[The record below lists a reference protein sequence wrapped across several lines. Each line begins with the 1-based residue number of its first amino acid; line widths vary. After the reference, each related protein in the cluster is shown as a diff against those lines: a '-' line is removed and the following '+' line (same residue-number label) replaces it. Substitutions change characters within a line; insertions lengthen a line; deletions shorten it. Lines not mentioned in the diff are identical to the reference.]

1 MLKLEQITLLK
12 RLKILQEFSNFST
25 HQTQLS
31 LSFDETSENSFVV
44 PQSSHYFKFIDL
56 FAGIGGFHLA
66 LESVN
71 AKCVFASEKDTYAR
85 ETYAHNFN
93 TQDFEFNNDIRKI
106 SPHAIPEHD
115 ILCAGFPCQPFSQAG
130 LKKGF
135 DDGDDSERGN
145 LFFCILDVLEA
156 KQPPA
161 FILENVR
168 HLVNHDD
175 GRTFAIIQTL
185 LKQAG
190 YTVYHQ
196 VLKAS
201 DYNIPQHRPRVFIV
215 GFKNADNLPP
225 FQFPPKLPLTYT
237 MSDIL
242 GGNCEKE
249 IGFTLRVGGKG
260 SGIDDRRN
268 WEFYRVDGEVKRIG
282 IEESK
287 KMMAFPADYHFP
299 VSKTQAMKQLGN
311 SVCVEVVKQVA
322 QSVVRYL
329 HTHQDFFQEQKNM
342 AIKRNKGELSEIYAL
357 CKVIF
362 EQKIAYG
369 DLNAQLTD
377 DVIHVLKLHTH
388 QSDIDLQKSQ
398 IEVNHINGEHN
409 IYPLAQIINQNE
421 LDTIL
426 NDIRQGAGT
435 FQSELLE
442 QKVQLLGLEKSKG
455 TSWEKGD
462 ISLSFHENGQVFT
475 KQNSSI
481 KSFLGNAPTL
491 INASQATN
499 FIYQIEGISVS
510 DMEQINQIDSKA
522 KIKDRLQKIAELG
535 GQLSF
540 IQCENPTYQLSLRKV
555 DSCMPKILADA
566 LLSFFK
572 KEMGNRLA
580 DYPEQKIVEQNQRD
594 QIHCRLKDFIKSSML
609 GIFPTHEWDG
619 NLTANSVLLVNEDGE
634 LVFYHTN
641 KDSVL
646 KDFFYQHTFFD
657 TPSSSR
663 HRFGLVYQENGKFYF
678 KLNLQ
683 LRLAR

>member
-1 MLKLEQITLLK
+1 MEQLHLAFDRTTAQTKNKSLKNL
-12 RLKILQEFSNFST
+12 R
-25 HQTQLS
+25 
-31 LSFDETSENSFVV
+31 
-44 PQSSHYFKFIDL
+44 FIDL

-66 LESVN
+66 LESVH
-71 AKCVFASEKDTYAR
+71 AQCVFASEKDIYAR
-85 ETYAHNFN
+85 QTYIHNFN
-93 TQDFEFNNDIRKI
+93 TQNFEFNDDIRKI
-106 SPHAIPEHD
+106 SAHTIPEHD

-135 DDGDDSERGN
+135 DDGDNSERGN
-145 LFFCILDVLEA
+145 LFFCILDILEA
-156 KQPPA
+156 KQPTA

-168 HLVNHDD
+168 HLLNHDH
-175 GRTFAIIQTL
+175 GKTFATIQTL

-215 GFKNADNLPP
+215 GFKNADKLPP

-237 MSDIL
+237 MSNIFN
-242 GGNCEKE
+242 GNCEKK

-268 WEFYRVDGEVKRIG
+268 WEFYRVDGEIKRIG

-287 KMMAFPADYHFP
+287 KMMAFPENYHFP

-322 QSVVRYL
+322 HSVVNYL
-329 HTHQDFFQEQKNM
+329 QTHHDFFKEQNNM

-357 CKVIF
+357 CKIIF

-369 DLNAQLTD
+369 DLNAKLTD
-377 DVIHVLKLHTH
+377 DVIHILKLHTH
-388 QSDIDLQKSQ
+388 QSEIDLQQSQ
-398 IEVNHINGEHN
+398 IEITHINGKQQ
-409 IYPLAQIINQNE
+409 IYPLTQIIQQDE
-421 LDTIL
+421 LNDIL
-426 NDIRQGAGT
+426 NDIKQGTGT
-435 FQSELLE
+435 FQSALLE
-442 QKVQLLGLEKSKG
+442 QKTQLLGLEKSKG

-462 ISLSFHENGQVFT
+462 ISLSFDENGQIFT

-499 FIYQIEGISVS
+499 FIYQIKGISIS
-510 DMEQINQIDSKA
+510 EMEQINKIDGKA
-522 KIKDRLQKIAELG
+522 KIKDRLQKIIELG

-540 IQCENPTYQLSLRKV
+540 VQCENPIYQSSLQKV
-555 DSCMPKILADA
+555 DSCMPEILADA

-572 KEMGNRLA
+572 KEIGHHLM
-580 DYPEQKIVEQNQRD
+580 DYPEQKITDKDKREQV
-594 QIHCRLKDFIKSSML
+594 HCRLKDFIKSSML
-609 GIFPTHEWDG
+609 GIFPTHAWDG
-619 NLTANSVLLVNEDGE
+619 NITANSVLLVNEAGN

-641 KDSVL
+641 KDRVL

-663 HRFGLVYQENGKFYF
+663 HRFGLVYQENGKLYF

-683 LRLAR
+683 LRLMK